1 MIASWLEEAS
11 AAGAYMPPTVAIST
25 ATGIRRLIRSMK
37 KGTNLGLQSCA
48 GHGPTR
54 PDYTGGVASERQIHV
69 GGVPIGGGAPVAVQT
84 MTKTETADLRA
95 TMDQISRVA
104 DAGADIVRVAVPRE
118 KDVEALKTDRAG
130 LADPGDRRHPLQLHA
145 GAQGARCRRALRAA
159 EPGQHRRARQ
169 GGAGH
174 CACDRVGRAAARGG
188 ELGLAA
194 AHLRQLEYDDPVE
207 ALVTAAV
214 ETVELMERLD
224 FRNFKVS
231 MKSTS
236 VPNTI
241 AANRLLAERIP
252 YPLHL
257 GVTEAGTKWSG
268 SLKSAVGLGTLL
280 ADGIGDTIRIS
291 LSTFHAEEE
300 VKVAWEILKAL
311 KLRERGPVLIACPT
325 CGRLQFDMDSV
336 VAEVER
342 RLESYEDPI
351 EVSVLG
357 CAVNGIGEARHA
369 DFGITGA
376 KDMGMIY
383 SRGEPLKKV
392 PTEQL
397 VDELFAEIDRY
408 YEAGKQ
414 VVRDEARA
422 AEARQWLSENEDEHC
437 DDARAHGRDG
447 KGRRSPRR
455 GRLAGGGPP
464 LHPRLSPPSEAL
476 SRPSRLGPA
485 GRRVRGRRRAPACTR
500 HSPGP

>member
-1 MIASWLEEAS
+1 MC
-11 AAGAYMPPTVAIST
+11 
-25 ATGIRRLIRSMK
+25 RL
-37 KGTNLGLQSCA
+37 
-48 GHGPTR
+48 
-54 PDYTGGVASERQIHV
+54 YTGRMASQRQIHV

-95 TMDQISRVA
+95 TMDQIRTVA

-118 KDVEALKTDRAG
+118 KDVEALVTIVRDSPIPVIADIHFNYT
-130 LADPGDRRHPLQLHA
+130 LALKALDA
-145 GAQGARCRRALRAA
+145 GAHCVRLNPGNIGGPDKVALVTKRAS
-159 EPGQHRRARQ
+159 
-169 GGAGH
+169 
-174 CACDRVGRAAARGG
+174 
-188 ELGLAA
+188 ELGTPLRIGVNSGSLP
-194 AHLRQLEYDDPVE
+194 AHLRELEFENPVE

-214 ETVELMERLD
+214 EFVELMERLE
-224 FRNFKVS
+224 FTNFKVS

-241 AANRLLAERIP
+241 ASNRLLSERIP

-325 CGRLQFDMDSV
+325 CGRLQFDMDTV

-342 RLESYEDPI
+342 RLEAYDDAI

-376 KDMGMIY
+376 KDAGAIY
-383 SRGEPLKKV
+383 SKGKMIRKV
-392 PTEQL
+392 PTENL
-397 VDELFAEIDRY
+397 VDELFAEIDKY
-408 YEAGKQ
+408 YAAGKR
-414 VVRDEARA
+414 VVRDEHAA
-422 AEARQWLSENEDEHC
+422 AEAEQWLAENEDATAMTPERMAAMEAAAVAL
-437 DDARAHGRDG
+437 DEET
-447 KGRRSPRR
+447 SPV
-455 GRLAGGGPP
+455 
-464 LHPRLSPPSEAL
+464 
-476 SRPSRLGPA
+476 A
-485 GRRVRGRRRAPACTR
+485 GRRFTRA
-500 HSPGP
+500 

>member
-1 MIASWLEEAS
+1 LRW
-11 AAGAYMPPTVAIST
+11 
-25 ATGIRRLIRSMK
+25 
-37 KGTNLGLQSCA
+37 
-48 GHGPTR
+48 TR
-54 PDYTGGVASERQIHV
+54 PARAPDYTGGVASKRQIHV
-69 GGVPIGGGAPVAVQT
+69 GSVPIGGGAPVAVQT

-95 TMDQISRVA
+95 TMEQISRVA

-118 KDVEALKTDRAG
+118 KDVEALKQIVQDSPIPVIADIHFNYT
-130 LADPGDRRHPLQLHA
+130 LALKALDA
-145 GAQGARCRRALRAA
+145 GAHCVRLNPGNIGGPDKVAQVTARATELGV
-159 EPGQHRRARQ
+159 PL
-169 GGAGH
+169 
-174 CACDRVGRAAARGG
+174 RVGVNSGS
-188 ELGLAA
+188 LPS
-194 AHLRQLEYDDPVE
+194 HLLQLEYDNPVE
-207 ALVTAAV
+207 ALVNAAV

-224 FRNFKVS
+224 FQDFKVS

-241 AANRLLAERIP
+241 AANRLLAQRIP

-257 GVTEAGTKWSG
+257 GITEAGTKWSG

-392 PTEQL
+392 PTERL

-408 YEAGKQ
+408 YEAGRE
-414 VVRDEARA
+414 VVRDESRA
-422 AEARQWLSENEDEHC
+422 AEARQWLAENEDSTAMTPERMAAMEKAA
-437 DDARAHGRDG
+437 ARLDEDV
-447 KGRRSPRR
+447 SPV
-455 GRLAGGGPP
+455 
-464 LHPRLSPPSEAL
+464 
-476 SRPSRLGPA
+476 A
-485 GRRVRGRRRAPACTR
+485 GRRFTRA
-500 HSPGP
+500 